1 MYRPFLKLLLF
12 LALCDGFTAAD
23 VGKCADGSDGLTIAA
38 YTAGDAS
45 TATCVPAY
53 AFYRYAGDVVLTGDD
68 CKALARIEEYAF
80 YYMSGKV
87 TIDCALG
94 KLTHVAE
101 KAFYYSP
108 RDASRPTASSINLS
122 GALLLKDIAEMAFYY
137 FKGAIILSGNYPALT
152 DIGRHAFSIA
162 SNPGNSISIACS
174 SPDGPLTVGDYAF
187 SGYVGSHDASG
198 EQTPCIPCE
207 NKICAAGRYRVG
219 TCGADGR
226 LLACSACDNLQCTG
240 EHEYRT
246 GTCGGETTPTSN
258 AYTCDT
264 HEPCPQDTQYT
275 PSDTTHRTCPSCP
288 SGQHQPGRPAANQ
301 DTPPT
306 ANGGM
311 FAGIAGGVAV
321 LVAASAF
328 LLCRHKRSTGT
339 DDDVIIGNNNNDNN
353 AAAAALQHAG
363 SANVVQNPAF
373 DHHHHGGGGGSTP
386 PAVCTPYMLDRSVL
400 SNADA
405 TLNRPNRVPLSK
417 RLESTPTVS
426 LQLAVSKAAAH
437 CNQRGGGRA
446 CDFNAAVKKAE
457 AFGAK
462 LLRGRGRRQQQQ
474 QPQPPLPKGLTAGH
488 AATVHVY
495 TQDTPLYKGL
505 NGALGGWGDGGAAAS
520 AHYLPYAKL
529 LTAALKRMPRFEGR
543 LFRGVRLAAAGL
555 LDGAGVGDVIELDS
569 IQQYANGVT
578 EVQCHELPPKAPGR
592 RTSEVGGGA
601 AGKGGGPDPL
611 GDFLRGNGE
620 SLYEAIYL
628 TPGEDAFA
636 AQSKSSLPSFIYDD
650 ISGTV
655 KAKAKSE
662 TIEYAVYVSLPTNG
676 GSAVPPDGVY
686 DLPDALPESVVYDL
700 PDALPDSEADAR
712 RCARGEASGG
722 RNCTHRAL
730 PGQRFCDKHVCSHAG
745 CSTSKSS
752 ATAMTAA
759 MCEHLAETVWSST

>member
-1 MYRPFLKLLLF
+1 M
-12 LALCDGFTAAD
+12 
-23 VGKCADGSDGLTIAA
+23 
-38 YTAGDAS
+38 
-45 TATCVPAY
+45 
-53 AFYRYAGDVVLTGDD
+53 
-68 CKALARIEEYAF
+68 
-80 YYMSGKV
+80 
-87 TIDCALG
+87 
-94 KLTHVAE
+94 
-101 KAFYYSP
+101 
-108 RDASRPTASSINLS
+108 
-122 GALLLKDIAEMAFYY
+122 
-137 FKGAIILSGNYPALT
+137 
-152 DIGRHAFSIA
+152 
-162 SNPGNSISIACS
+162 
-174 SPDGPLTVGDYAF
+174 
-187 SGYVGSHDASG
+187 
-198 EQTPCIPCE
+198 
-207 NKICAAGRYRVG
+207 
-219 TCGADGR
+219 
-226 LLACSACDNLQCTG
+226 
-240 EHEYRT
+240 
-246 GTCGGETTPTSN
+246 
-258 AYTCDT
+258 
-264 HEPCPQDTQYT
+264 
-275 PSDTTHRTCPSCP
+275 
-288 SGQHQPGRPAANQ
+288 
-301 DTPPT
+301 
-306 ANGGM
+306 
-311 FAGIAGGVAV
+311 
-321 LVAASAF
+321 
-328 LLCRHKRSTGT
+328 
-339 DDDVIIGNNNNDNN
+339 
-353 AAAAALQHAG
+353 
-363 SANVVQNPAF
+363 
-373 DHHHHGGGGGSTP
+373 
-386 PAVCTPYMLDRSVL
+386 

-405 TLNRPNRVPLSK
+405 TLKRPNRVPLSK
-417 RLESTPTVS
+417 RLESTLTVS

-462 LLRGRGRRQQQQ
+462 LLRKSGRQQQQ
-474 QPQPPLPKGLTAGH
+474 QPQPQPPLPKGLTAGH

-569 IQQYANGVT
+569 FVSTSTSSDVLLNKTFLGMGDIGERTVFQYIAFTAVDIQRYSAMNEQEVLLLPGTRVVIDSIQQYANGVT

-592 RTSEVGGGA
+592 RPSEVGGGA
-601 AGKGGGPDPL
+601 DGGGPAVPAGKGNGPDPL

-655 KAKAKSE
+655 QAKAKPE
-662 TIEYAVYVSLPTNG
+662 TIEYAVYVSSPTTG

-686 DLPDALPESVVYDL
+686 DLPDALPESAVYDL

-722 RNCTHRAL
+722 RNCAHRAL

-752 ATAMTAA
+752 ADST
-759 MCEHLAETVWSST
+759 CLEHMPRIPGVRQLQPRSKDREV